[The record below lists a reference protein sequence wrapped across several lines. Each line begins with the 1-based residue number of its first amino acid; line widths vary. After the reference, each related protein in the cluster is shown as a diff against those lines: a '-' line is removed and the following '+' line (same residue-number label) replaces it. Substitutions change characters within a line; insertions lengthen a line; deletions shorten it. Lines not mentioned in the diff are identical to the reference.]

1 MPLECQSITL
11 WKVLDGVCGVDYTLI
26 MSMKTLEEHNLEL
39 RRARYLSYEP
49 ASVSCPKCGAS
60 GKGVEMRFIPRET
73 TYFNAYEYR
82 KPLNVVC
89 PECETRE
96 AMEAKPEPTCSTES
110 YFLASGARVD
120 RKTWS
125 DGRVEEKIVWPDPVI
140 PEPPVRRSLPVAEP
154 KKPVRLLSDVELA
167 RSGILWSLFA
177 FEAVYAVWKHFIEPR

>member
-1 MPLECQSITL
+1 
-11 WKVLDGVCGVDYTLI
+11 
-26 MSMKTLEEHNLEL
+26 MKTLEEHNREL

-49 ASVSCPKCGAS
+49 AGVSCPKCGES
-60 GKGVEMRFIPRET
+60 GKAVEMRFIPRET

-82 KPLNVVC
+82 KPLNVLC

-96 AMEAKPEPTCSTES
+96 AMEAKPEPTVASAEN
-110 YFLASGARVD
+110 YFLASGARVE
-120 RKTWS
+120 RTTWS
-125 DGRVEEKIVWPDPVI
+125 NGKIDEKVVWPDPVI